1 MPAYLTKKQVEHNN
15 CIDCPNLQVFYE
27 RKYWRTVNV
36 SLYEKPLR
44 TIDGS
49 FCKESQKVGY
59 CKCDLHRG
67 FLTKNLM
74 EEHDCLG
81 KECIWFVKD
90 ENAPY
95 WQYKAKKKEARKT
108 GKALKK
114 EIATKEK
121 YYLEK
126 MRELTR
132 EDSDFYIVNVE
143 WNEKEKQY
151 DVRVITFAF
160 IDFPYYVSK
169 FKKACDNI
177 DFKFMPIK
185 ASYDKKR
192 EIIEVQKIKKV
203 SPSKEEPVIND
214 NATESLVAETSEVVL
229 TPIDTP
235 ATEEKENVIAL
246 DSCTTEKD
254 TVEVKTE
261 TKGIQNKLFTFIKKL
276 IRK

>member
-1 MPAYLTKKQVEHNN
+1 MNEVIEASNVGKNNNENTSDNLVDLLPLEKNTEDGQTVFLTINNNYCKDSKRVGYCIGCERPNGCSAGVMPAYLTKKQVEHNN

-90 ENAPY
+90 EDAPY

-160 IDFPYYVSK
+160 IES
-169 FKKACDNI
+169 
-177 DFKFMPIK
+177 
-185 ASYDKKR
+185 
-192 EIIEVQKIKKV
+192 VQKFIPILVTKNIKY
-203 SPSKEEPVIND
+203 
-214 NATESLVAETSEVVL
+214 A
-229 TPIDTP
+229 
-235 ATEEKENVIAL
+235 
-246 DSCTTEKD
+246 
-254 TVEVKTE
+254 
-261 TKGIQNKLFTFIKKL
+261 
-276 IRK
+276 